1 MKICYLQ
8 SSPKTLLLFGSLH
21 PILSTIDRIH
31 KATILVY
38 QTWFTSSTHVSSL
51 QDLLHQCHQRSGS
64 SIAMP
69 WAHRIYA
76 TSNRVH
82 RIGSTPWKT
91 VSTAADLLHRRP
103 RPPHRIY
110 FTDDRVHHT
119 GLASPT
125 PSCTS
130 PEMPSLSR
138 RTPCARQPRRSAIGF
153 IVGCYLYVDILRREF
168 LGCDLISAFTFAISS
183 FYCHTPRIVMS
194 CVCVPSS
201 S

>member
-21 PILSTIDRIH
+21 PILSNSDRIH

-110 FTDDRVHHT
+110 FTDDRVHHI

-130 PEMPSLSR
+130 PKMPSLSR
-138 RTPCARQPRRSAIGF
+138 RTPCARQPRRSAIGT
-153 IVGCYLYVDILRREF
+153 LARF
-168 LGCDLISAFTFAISS
+168 LAVIF
-183 FYCHTPRIVMS
+183 FYCWMLLICWYLAPWISWLRFNFCIHI
-194 CVCVPSS
+194 CY
-201 S
+201 